1 MQNARTTSCRAVSEG
16 DINTVSWMLRDGKSP
31 NSSSEFDFTYASALE
46 RAVGSSN
53 SSRDYYIYSYRIR
66 RYTVP
71 LTRSSAADPT
81 AMGGLMSTQRTP
93 DEAETSLDQ
102 IFPPATL
109 HRVVHI
115 LRYVSYF
122 GPMIQSVSQVQ

>member
-1 MQNARTTSCRAVSEG
+1 M
-16 DINTVSWMLRDGKSP
+16 
-31 NSSSEFDFTYASALE
+31 
-46 RAVGSSN
+46 
-53 SSRDYYIYSYRIR
+53 
-66 RYTVP
+66 
-71 LTRSSAADPT
+71 TRPSAADPT

-115 LRYVSYF
+115 LRYVTSYF